1 MATLEKKNIQ
11 IHKQPN
17 ITGLN
22 EFGFFFKN
30 QKTRFQNKLNAILN
44 VQVTG
49 MYNHPSLVV
58 GKHTASYQCRKCR
71 HEAGQNR
78 QRTYLKGHPKTGRKI
93 RE

>member
-22 EFGFFFKN
+22 EFGFFLK
-30 QKTRFQNKLNAILN
+30 KSENKIPKQAECNTKCAGN
-44 VQVTG
+44 RDVQSPVFSG
-49 MYNHPSLVV
+49 RQ
-58 GKHTASYQCRKCR
+58 HTASYQCRKCR